1 VRGIG
6 AKHLISAAGLL
17 GLVLRGRFIIHG
29 VTRDAS
35 IPTKVRLRPD
45 GVSVLGTTPLNLK
58 NYKIGGLSRMREMFT
73 MHEEI
78 VVH

>member
-1 VRGIG
+1 M
-6 AKHLISAAGLL
+6 
-17 GLVLRGRFIIHG
+17 
-29 VTRDAS
+29 TRDAS
-35 IPTKVRLRPD
+35 IPTKVTLRPD